1 MIGQRACGSN
11 EDEHDEPAEELIYV
25 LVFGAILLVQYVMKR
40 LAPQPQP
47 SITQDGLVAE
57 VAERE
62 QAALQDIPVAVA
74 PKISFDRSPP
84 HGTALAAPR
93 YRFFRKALMENRRG
107 VQNFIVIAT
116 IIGRCRAF
124 EPHTVR

>member
-1 MIGQRACGSN
+1 MMN
-11 EDEHDEPAEELIYV
+11 LPEELIYV

-47 SITQDGLVAE
+47 QPSITQDGLVAE
-57 VAERE
+57 VAEPE

-84 HGTALAAPR
+84 RGTA
-93 YRFFRKALMENRRG
+93 
-107 VQNFIVIAT
+107 
-116 IIGRCRAF
+116 
-124 EPHTVR
+124 